1 MLVIMNDIPDNS
13 RIVPL
18 LERIKEAIWKRRP
31 ILGNIMRSHGDD
43 KLYDYARD
51 FIDINKSPILDA
63 RKHELIGVAQ
73 ELIAARLGNE
83 VGEKVARQLTKFPL
97 VSTADHHG
105 SIDHPLWVNANI
117 ISALPQLENS
127 DPDNKYLIVFSF
139 SSVSVNN
146 HTYPRGILFHGGD
159 NCNGELIRLPILPD
173 KDKMGIVYAMR
184 GMTRDD
190 IEKSQAAVLKK
201 EHEGAISHGRGT
213 RINSIIDTYFGNS
226 DVLGAASLAEQ
237 ITKINYHLWPH
248 LFHPPEGIRREDQ
261 GARVPGL
268 IYLEIETLVIELLIR
283 YHLSNP
289 DSFIYK
295 LLFDSTYQERVKILF
310 NSIPGAFSNEKNW
323 GTYLFWAIDDKMHRV
338 RMFFADGILH
348 STQRRHSCAMTPE
361 GLKDALLKKE
371 IFPSMAL
378 CYLVVSLYY
387 GMKCLGGFCQVN
399 DLTMTK
405 FAWQQLLAEMG
416 EMDEADAINPV
427 QTKELGGDGMVLSYL
442 PNERGELV
450 AATGIDMLLE
460 KPDTSLEWYVKV
472 SKRVTLNDMMTPILP
487 EIYTVLYSGTD
498 RDPEFASLTTEEL
511 IHYTQLK
518 EKLTEIQPL

>member
-1 MLVIMNDIPDNS
+1 MLIIMNDTPDNS
-13 RIVPL
+13 RIVLL

-31 ILGNIMRSHGDD
+31 ILGKIMRSHGND
-43 KLYDYARD
+43 KLYNYARG
-51 FIDINKSPILDA
+51 FIDINKTPVLDA
-63 RKHELIGVAQ
+63 RKHELIDVA
-73 ELIAARLGNE
+73 EDLIARRLGSE
-83 VGEKVARQLTKFPL
+83 VGEKVARQLVKFPL

-105 SIDHPLWVNANI
+105 PIDHPLWVNANI
-117 ISALPQLENS
+117 ISALPQLENN

-146 HTYPRGILFHGGD
+146 HTFPRGMLFHGGD

-173 KDKMGIVYAMR
+173 RDKMGIVYAMR

-190 IEKSQAAVLKK
+190 IEKAKATVLNK
-201 EHEGAISHGRGT
+201 ERDGAISPGRGT

-226 DVLGAASLAEQ
+226 DVLGATSLAEQ

-248 LFHPPEGIRREDQ
+248 LFHPPEGTHREDQ
-261 GARVPGL
+261 GARIPEL
-268 IYLEIETLVIELLIR
+268 IYLEIETLVTQLLLR
-283 YHLSNP
+283 YHLSHP
-289 DSFIYK
+289 DSLIYK
-295 LLFDSTYQERVKILF
+295 FLFDPAYQERIAVLF
-310 NSIPGAFSNEKNW
+310 SNIPGAFSNEHNW

-338 RMFFADGILH
+338 RMFLDNRILH
-348 STQRRHSCAMTPE
+348 STYGRHVCDMTPE
-361 GLKDALLKKE
+361 GIRAALLNKE

-387 GMKCLGGFCQVN
+387 GMKCLGGFCQVH

-405 FAWQQLLAEMG
+405 MAWQQLLAEMD

-442 PNERGELV
+442 PNEQEELV
-450 AATGIDMLLE
+450 GATGIDMLLE
-460 KPDTSLEWYVKV
+460 KPDTSLEWYVEL
-472 SKRVTLNDMMTPILP
+472 SKRVTLNEMMTPILP
-487 EIYTVLYSGTD
+487 EIYAVLYPVVD
-498 RDPEFASLTTEEL
+498 RDPELASLTTEGL

-518 EKLTEIQPL
+518 EKLTEIEPL